1 MMALFEEGNKAAA
14 KGRKVEKMLER
25 ILLQDDD
32 KRLRQ
37 GLETVMDK
45 FAEGERWA
53 VEYVTDRL
61 DGKAIQKVEGTGDNG
76 EFISKIVVELV
87 KSNDS

>member
-1 MMALFEEGNKAAA
+1 MALFEEGNQAAA

-53 VEYVTDRL
+53 VEFVTDRL
-61 DGKAIQKVEGTGDNG
+61 DGKAVQKIEGTGDSG
-76 EFISKIVVELV
+76 ELISKVIVEFINK
-87 KSNDS
+87 

>member
-1 MMALFEEGNKAAA
+1 MALFEEGNQAAA

-53 VEYVTDRL
+53 VEFVTDRL
-61 DGKAIQKVEGTGDNG
+61 DGKATQKVVGSADDGS
-76 EFISKIVVELV
+76 FITKMVVEFV
-87 KSNDS
+87 KSDDS

>member
-1 MMALFEEGNKAAA
+1 MALFEEGNQAAA

-25 ILLQDDD
+25 VLLQDDD

-37 GLETVMDK
+37 GLETVMDM
-45 FAEGERWA
+45 FAVGERWA

-61 DGKAIQKVEGTGDNG
+61 DGKAKQTVDANITG
-76 EFISKIVVELV
+76 ELLYSSIERTV
-87 KSNDS
+87 IDPKE